1 MVATAFDADDNVLG
15 SVSAAISGG
24 TDVAAS
30 YVGACPIQPVYAGEM
45 QCRYL
50 GTAVYAMDDDG
61 RILDDEVG
69 ELVVTKPMP
78 SMPLYCSKPL
88 AVPIKFA

>member
-1 MVATAFDADDNVLG
+1 MLQPSQRKFLFVVVLI
-15 SVSAAISGG
+15 AAISGG

-61 RILDDEVG
+61 RI
-69 ELVVTKPMP
+69 
-78 SMPLYCSKPL
+78 Y
-88 AVPIKFA
+88 AVMVPDVCGNVSVHPG